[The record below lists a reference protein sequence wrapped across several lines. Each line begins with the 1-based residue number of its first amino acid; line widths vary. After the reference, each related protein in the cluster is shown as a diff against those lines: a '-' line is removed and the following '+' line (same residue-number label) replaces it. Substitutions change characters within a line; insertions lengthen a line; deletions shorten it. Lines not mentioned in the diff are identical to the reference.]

1 MSEPAFMNLLFGTCC
16 QVSDRSSFVL
26 AYIPL
31 TLQCQNCGQSNVR
44 VQWAWFIR
52 YCLKCVSAMYV
63 PVCTSLWPIL
73 LLWLILR
80 MAHRSYSYYD
90 AQTAI
95 LQVDHH
101 RVFIDYDGGEDE
113 DEDDQDDEEDEGEPL
128 LKLFGGYLT
137 QQSWVSS

>member
-1 MSEPAFMNLLFGTCC
+1 MRQKCTYLFAYLYGLYS
-16 QVSDRSSFVL
+16 SDV
-26 AYIPL
+26 
-31 TLQCQNCGQSNVR
+31 
-44 VQWAWFIR
+44 
-52 YCLKCVSAMYV
+52 
-63 PVCTSLWPIL
+63 
-73 LLWLILR
+73 WLIPR
-80 MAHRSYSYYD
+80 TAHRSYSYSD